1 MSADRLAEIK
11 ARAEAATPGPS
22 MVLNA
27 RLLSGDVFIEH
38 AREDVPWLV
47 SLVESL
53 TAERDALAEGRCM
66 ADTTLRDDE
75 HRLVLCVLPKGHR
88 AAHDDLLGT
97 SWTDGT
103 HYDQSEV
110 ERLRAQAAAVEA
122 LPDEWMALTSTVLAT
137 KQEHWRGDDYVDG
150 REFGI
155 ETCADSLRAALA
167 TTREGQ

>member
-11 ARAEAATPGPS
+11 ARAEGATPGPS

-27 RLLSGDVFIEH
+27 RMLSGDVFIEH

-53 TAERDALAEGRCM
+53 TAERDALAEGRFM
-66 ADTTLRDDE
+66 TDITLCDDE
-75 HRLVLCVLPKGHR
+75 RRLVPCVLPDGHR

-97 SWTDGT
+97 SWTDET

-110 ERLRAQAAAVEA
+110 ERLRETLARVERLA
-122 LPDEWMALTSTVLAT
+122 EDWRYKGEYGWGPWQSGEGPDEEGYVMDHCAT
-137 KQEHWRGDDYVDG
+137 
-150 REFGI
+150 
-155 ETCADSLRAALA
+155 ALRAALA
-167 TTREGQ
+167 TTGEGQ

>member
-1 MSADRLAEIK
+1 MTRRTAREMAQDRLATAKRKREAVE
-11 ARAEAATPGPS
+11 ARIVRARFVAA
-22 MVLNA
+22 
-27 RLLSGDVFIEH
+27 

-53 TAERDALAEGRCM
+53 TAERDALARE
-66 ADTTLRDDE
+66 AD
-75 HRLVLCVLPKGHR
+75 
-88 AAHDDLLGT
+88 A
-97 SWTDGT
+97 
-103 HYDQSEV
+103 
-110 ERLRAQAAAVEA
+110 LRAKVAAVEA

>member
-1 MSADRLAEIK
+1 MTRRTAREMAQDRLATAKRKREAVEARIV
-11 ARAEAATPGPS
+11 RAEAD
-22 MVLNA
+22 A
-27 RLLSGDVFIEH
+27 RFVAA

-53 TAERDALAEGRCM
+53 TAERDALARE
-66 ADTTLRDDE
+66 AD
-75 HRLVLCVLPKGHR
+75 
-88 AAHDDLLGT
+88 A
-97 SWTDGT
+97 
-103 HYDQSEV
+103 
-110 ERLRAQAAAVEA
+110 LRAKVAAVEA

-167 TTREGQ
+167 TTGEGQ